1 MAVTIV
7 GLHLASV
14 TLEALPPNR
23 YSEAVQDRTAYV
35 DPYFSQNWRLF
46 APNPIAE
53 DRSLLFQ
60 GAYVD
65 ADGNPALTPWIDWT
79 AVELDLVHHR
89 LIGGRAGYVTNK
101 LVSPLQSRAG
111 ALSAAQRLIVTG
123 TSQVDPSSWSELT
136 QDLEAA
142 DTPQIAMLGF
152 LRYERAAARLA
163 SDVIEA
169 RYPRLD
175 VTAVRYSVRLQPV
188 VPYALRGGTAAER
201 AANRPP
207 ATDDIGGWRVPIP
220 GPAAERDAV
229 RDFDRAHR

>member
-23 YSEAVQDRTAYV
+23 YSEAVQDQTAYV
-35 DPYFSQNWRLF
+35 DPYFNQNWRLF

-65 ADGNPALTPWIDWT
+65 ADGKPARTPWIDWT

-101 LVSPLQSRAG
+101 LVSPLLSRAA
-111 ALSAAQRLIVTG
+111 ALTSAQRLIVTG
-123 TSQVDPSSWSELT
+123 TSQAAPSSFGELT
-136 QDLEAA
+136 SELEAA
-142 DTPQIAMLGF
+142 DTPLTAMFGF
-152 LRYERAAARLA
+152 LRYDRAAIRLG
-163 SDVIEA
+163 SDVVAA
-169 RYPRLD
+169 RYPTID
-175 VTAVRYSVRLQPV
+175 FTAVRYSVRLRPV
-188 VPYALRGGTAAER
+188 VPYEARDESAVIRDAS
-201 AANRPP
+201 RPP
-207 ATDDIGGWRVPIP
+207 QTDAIGGWRRP
-220 GPAAERDAV
+220 GPGPSAERAAV